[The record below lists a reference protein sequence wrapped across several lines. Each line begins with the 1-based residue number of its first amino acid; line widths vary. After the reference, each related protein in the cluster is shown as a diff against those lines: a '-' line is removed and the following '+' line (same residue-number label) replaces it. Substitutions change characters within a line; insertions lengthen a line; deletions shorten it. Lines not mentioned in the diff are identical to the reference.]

1 MSPLPLP
8 SSRMEESGMPGAQA
22 DEWKPL
28 NLAALVRIELS
39 KMRRLHTPVILLAL
53 VIVIVL
59 FEGGTLYSASS
70 QAIAS
75 DPSKFP
81 WAQELISV
89 AMINALLHPILVAVI
104 SSRQV
109 DMENTGDGWMLNATA
124 GTRPGRLMRVKLIVL
139 ALILLFAC
147 TFQLGAILV
156 LGLHSG
162 ITVPFDA
169 LPWIGYFL
177 MLWAV
182 DLVLTAG
189 HVLLSARFENQLISM
204 GTGLLGAFAGI
215 YLFLAPMKLAR
226 WLPWGYFT
234 VINPTCLVG
243 EAGDVRVEYCEP
255 GTAWLIGL
263 FVLVAVIFAVLTR
276 RADTIKG

>member
-1 MSPLPLP
+1 MSRDPLPPL
-8 SSRMEESGMPGAQA
+8 RMEEEGMPGARA
-22 DEWKPL
+22 KEWKRL
-28 NLAALVRIELS
+28 SLATLVRIEFF
-39 KMRRLHTPVILLAL
+39 KMRRLHTPAILLAL
-53 VIVIVL
+53 IIVIVL
-59 FEGGTLYSASS
+59 FEGGTLYSQSS

-75 DPSKFP
+75 DPLKSP
-81 WAQELISV
+81 WAHELLSV
-89 AMINALLHPILVAVI
+89 AMMNALLHPILIAVI

-109 DMENTGDGWMLNATA
+109 DMENTGEGWMLNATV

-139 ALILLFAC
+139 AWILLFAC
-147 TFQLGAILV
+147 AFQLAAILV

-169 LPWIGYFL
+169 LPWMSYFL
-177 MLWAV
+177 MLWTV
-182 DLVLTAG
+182 DLVLAAG

-215 YLFLAPMKLAR
+215 YLFLVPVKVAR
-226 WLPWGYFT
+226 WLPWGYFA

-243 EAGDVRVEYCEP
+243 EAGDVRIEYCEP
-255 GTAWLIGL
+255 GTAWLMGL
-263 FVLVAVIFAVLTR
+263 LVLVAVIFAVLTR